1 MVTLSK
7 IDDIPPKAVDPSFTI
22 INLLQQILEELVA
35 IREALNP
42 K

>member
-1 MVTLSK
+1 MYILSK
-7 IDDIPPKAVDPSFTI
+7 IDDIPPRVEDPSFTI
-22 INLLQQILEELVA
+22 INLLQQVLEELVA

>member
-1 MVTLSK
+1 MSK
-7 IDDIPPKAVDPSFTI
+7 IEDLSPTVVDPSFTI
-22 INLLQQILEELVA
+22 INLLQKILEELVA